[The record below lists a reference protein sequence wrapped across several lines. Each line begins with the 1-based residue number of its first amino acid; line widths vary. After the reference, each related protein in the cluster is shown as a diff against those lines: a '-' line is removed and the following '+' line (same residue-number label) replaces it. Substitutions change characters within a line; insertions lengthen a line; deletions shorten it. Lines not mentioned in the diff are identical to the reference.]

1 MANQQ
6 QISTRPWILEAV
18 PLMVVVLIAA
28 HVLALLLR
36 SSLREE
42 RSTRTSSI
50 YSNREVMDELTINIQ
65 DDVPWCMLFAD
76 DIVLVDET
84 REGVNTKLEIW
95 RKVLESKGFWISRTK
110 TEYMECKF
118 SNSNNENRGEVKI
131 ENQELP
137 KSEQFRYLGS
147 IITSVIKG
155 EPKRSPKR

>member
-50 YSNREVMDELTINIQ
+50 YGNREVGIFNST
-65 DDVPWCMLFAD
+65 V
-76 DIVLVDET
+76 VLMVY
-84 REGVNTKLEIW
+84 
-95 RKVLESKGFWISRTK
+95 KVLIQG
-110 TEYMECKF
+110 
-118 SNSNNENRGEVKI
+118 G
-131 ENQELP
+131 
-137 KSEQFRYLGS
+137 GS
-147 IITSVIKG
+147 ISAFFMGGHFYVQ
-155 EPKRSPKR
+155 